1 MPKNIHRIKMVRDW
15 KYKILILS
23 VISLSVL
30 AGMVLESMTSKAQS
44 VIFSLD
50 NKIISSVGDSTFIT
64 GKTIH
69 PAIPIQE
76 YWNNIPLPSN
86 DISVRQV
93 HSRIE
98 IDGAF
103 LSGMILYTGSMKPT
117 LYGGNKVIQ
126 VPYRHAY
133 KKQEGNCPDIKE
145 GQLISFVNNVYNISN
160 AQILHRVINNN
171 LNDGNLYTRG
181 DDVKIGEYVRCE
193 DIRYINVG
201 VLWL

>member
-1 MPKNIHRIKMVRDW
+1 MKMVRDW
-15 KYKILILS
+15 KFKLLILS

-44 VIFSLD
+44 VIFSIDDKL
-50 NKIISSVGDSTFIT
+50 ISSVGDFTFINGT
-64 GKTIH
+64 NIISKID
-69 PAIPIQE
+69 PAEPIQE

-86 DISVRQV
+86 EISVRQV
-93 HSRIE
+93 HSRVE

-145 GQLISFVNNVYNISN
+145 GQLISFMNHNIKN
-160 AQILHRVINNN
+160 THILHRVINNDRD
-171 LNDGNLYTRG
+171 DGKLYTRG